1 MGEDISSLTV
11 ECKNSMLDPIRRVI
25 DSALPTRGW
34 SCYDKNWTKSY
45 CRSHHSAEFYQFDCK
60 YSAAYGNLSVKKV
73 NESLTQSLLFSPEMS
88 FNLKSSHLSKF
99 TSNRRAKKYLNLCR
113 IKKTVDEFEGAPPPQ
128 PTPFAGDKSPDDL
141 RLEALLRHSNNE
153 IANWARS
160 HPSQVT
166 LGSPENP
173 LLGLTR
179 EEYYAYK

>member
-1 MGEDISSLTV
+1 MGRVFSTGKFDMIRVSQYLINGLKGG
-11 ECKNSMLDPIRRVI
+11 CK
-25 DSALPTRGW
+25 G
-34 SCYDKNWTKSY
+34 
-45 CRSHHSAEFYQFDCK
+45 HK
-60 YSAAYGNLSVKKV
+60 YSKNLKKPLSSSTGMTSETLIYH
-73 NESLTQSLLFSPEMS
+73 NAC
-88 FNLKSSHLSKF
+88 NLKSSDLSKF